1 LLSARGRSR
10 YRGPM
15 RQYMHQHP
23 LEPPDRPN
31 RSSSAGHCAEVAG
44 LTVKSIV
51 DINDSEPA
59 RLPVP
64 QGLDVR

>member
-1 LLSARGRSR
+1 
-10 YRGPM
+10 M

-23 LEPPDRPN
+23 LEAPDRPN
-31 RSSSAGHCAEVAG
+31 RSSSAGHCTEVAG

-51 DINDSEPA
+51 GINDSEPA